1 MTAPTSIL
9 LVEDDPDFASAVRVV
24 LEDAG
29 YAVCGVASTCG
40 QALKLAGECAP
51 DLAILDLQ
59 LEDEIDG
66 VTLGFELSSNGI
78 PIIYLTGD
86 IAIAVRQA
94 YEIASDFLEKPLRS
108 ADLLAAV
115 RNCLATETSGQSE
128 RPGSRRA
135 GASGDTVA

>member
-1 MTAPTSIL
+1 MTPPTTIL
-9 LVEDDPDFASAVRVV
+9 LVEDDPDFAAAVRDL
-24 LEDAG
+24 LEAAG
-29 YAVCGVASTCG
+29 YEICGVARTCAR
-40 QALKLAGECAP
+40 ALELAGRQTP

-66 VTLGFELSSNGI
+66 VTLGFELTSLGV

-108 ADLLAAV
+108 ADLLSAV
-115 RNCLATETSGQSE
+115 ERCLEAKRLGLKLAPAQSRSQL
-128 RPGSRRA
+128 RPA
-135 GASGDTVA
+135 